1 MKLKDH
7 TKAMVCSNYQTDS
20 LHHADHHWATAQD
33 DVSDVMKFKNGTSK
47 IIIVQENRNAATS
60 VNEVDKSDET
70 VSTFSN
76 SSESDNVSASHLQ
89 AWRQYSSSSSVEESD
104 DDASEI
110 QKYCIDSVP
119 KVTPHSDKQDYL
131 DRPSAPLTVPR
142 HSGLNAL
149 QIKTRRD
156 DSPFHIRMTSKD
168 SSSESMVDDA
178 QMARKTVS
186 NEHVFRTKR
195 DESPIYDRLATQET
209 FSSKGKRSSKYP
221 SRPRGRVFHT
231 FLKSDDSVA
240 GTEVSTLS
248 KLPHASPAR
257 VRAPSPFSS
266 SGESVHDR
274 LASQQTFS
282 SNDWRRAEKPVRAPS
297 PRPFY
302 TLVTA
307 GSFTGSDDFSDITMR
322 RVTPVR
328 TRKSNAHQKG
338 SRKKWPQP
346 KPEKQFRPRLPP
358 SSGKVNRS
366 CEESTS
372 KKDSITKNP
381 ADKKKSPSQSNV
393 YHRIGSLE
401 GKTMV
406 GRGTI
411 NAQRGDSRQCERS
424 QSDIYQRLI
433 DRGNKAAM
441 KNILLKA
448 KEKEHEHNTFA
459 ESCKNALMRKFK
471 GSTLLRV

>member
-1 MKLKDH
+1 MELKDH
-7 TKAMVCSNYQTDS
+7 QKAMVCSNYQTDS
-20 LHHADHHWATAQD
+20 LHHADHHWPTAQED
-33 DVSDVMKFKNGTSK
+33 MKFKNGTSK
-47 IIIVQENRNAATS
+47 IIIVQENRNADTS

-76 SSESDNVSASHLQ
+76 SSESDNVSDSHLQ
-89 AWRQYSSSSSVEESD
+89 AWRQCSSSSSVEESD

-110 QKYCIDSVP
+110 QKYCINSVP
-119 KVTPHSDKQDYL
+119 NVTPLSDKQDSL

-142 HSGLNAL
+142 HSGLNTS

-156 DSPFHIRMTSKD
+156 DSPFHIRLTSKD
-168 SSSESMVDDA
+168 SSSASMVNDA

-186 NEHVFRTKR
+186 NEHVFRTRR
-195 DESPIYDRLATQET
+195 DVSPFHDRLATQET

-221 SRPRGRVFHT
+221 SRPRGRVFHI
-231 FLKSDDSVA
+231 FLKSDNSVA

-266 SGESVHDR
+266 SGESAHDR
-274 LASQQTFS
+274 LASQQTYS
-282 SNDWRRAEKPVRAPS
+282 SNDRRRAQKPARAPS

-307 GSFTGSDDFSDITMR
+307 GSFSGSDDFSDITMR

-328 TRKSNAHQKG
+328 TRKSNAHEKS
-338 SRKKWPQP
+338 SRTKWPKP
-346 KPEKQFRPRLPP
+346 KPEEQFHPRLPP
-358 SSGKVNRS
+358 SSSRKVTRS
-366 CEESTS
+366 CEQSTS
-372 KKDSITKNP
+372 KKDSVTKNP
-381 ADKKKSPSQSNV
+381 TDKKKFPSQPNV

-401 GKTMV
+401 GKNMV
-406 GRGTI
+406 RRGTL
-411 NAQRGDSRQCERS
+411 NAVRGDRHQCERS
-424 QSDIYQRLI
+424 ESDIYQRLI

-471 GSTLLRV
+471 GSTLFRV